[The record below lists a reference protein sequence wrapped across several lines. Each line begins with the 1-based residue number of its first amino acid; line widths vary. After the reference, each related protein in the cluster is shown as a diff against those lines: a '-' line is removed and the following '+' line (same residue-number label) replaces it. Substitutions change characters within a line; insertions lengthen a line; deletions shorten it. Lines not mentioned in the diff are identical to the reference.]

1 MKDNP
6 SLSDAFV
13 GMDYEI
19 KPKMIEVWNGK
30 RIAWAIALLSVLIL
44 IPIIYLLYN
53 SYWNESRQQSQM
65 TAENTPQSRLESAT
79 TDSPVVITA
88 PKSVAKSDAS
98 PSQPVIDN
106 EARARLEQ
114 RSLEEVSASIHKP
127 LTETGKT
134 SETSTKETGAL
145 SANAKPTTEISKP
158 KPQSESIATAA
169 KKELRLQTEQVST
182 NTNTSTSSTTT
193 SPPPAQASAQQ
204 TTDSLQSEQ
213 VNRTNQANTNA
224 GLSDQQLKPAAKQL
238 SADTNSVPQAVPP
251 QVVENK
257 VNQQQTNKD
266 LQSEKINS
274 VDQARLNDNLNKQQL
289 ESQTEQPSS
298 VTDTAEADRLLDDN
312 YNDKSE
318 HVNRARLVSAVSK
331 LEPVGEDLQSITLNN
346 GQSRRIVYFTEVKG
360 LGGQNITYRWLH
372 EGQLVFSKKIAVD
385 GDYSWRSY
393 INKLIPASMPGSWVV
408 ELRDDQDI
416 ILSQH
421 SFEVLQSLE

>member
-1 MKDNP
+1 MTNNKFRTKENP
-6 SLSDAFV
+6 GLSDAFA

-19 KPKMIEVWNGK
+19 KPKMIEIWNGK
-30 RIAWAIALLSVLIL
+30 RIAWAIALLSVLVL

-65 TAENTPQSRLESAT
+65 TAENTPQSQLSQLESPT

-88 PKSVAKSDAS
+88 PESAAKSDES
-98 PSQPVIDN
+98 SSQPVIDN
-106 EARARLEQ
+106 ETRARLEQ

-127 LTETGKT
+127 LTEADKASQSSNSKEAETLSSTEKT
-134 SETSTKETGAL
+134 
-145 SANAKPTTEISKP
+145 TTETP
-158 KPQSESIATAA
+158 KPQSKSIATAA
-169 KKELRLQTEQVST
+169 KQELNLQTEQVSS
-182 NTNTSTSSTTT
+182 NTSTSSTTA
-193 SPPPAQASAQQ
+193 SPPPVQASTQQ
-204 TTDSLQSEQ
+204 VADNLQSEDVKPTDKAAGEKLNEQ
-213 VNRTNQANTNA
+213 QLKSTAEQLSANTN
-224 GLSDQQLKPAAKQL
+224 SDTQE
-238 SADTNSVPQAVPP
+238 VI
-251 QVVENK
+251 
-257 VNQQQTNKD
+257 QQQTND
-266 LQSEKINS
+266 DI
-274 VDQARLNDNLNKQQL
+274 NKQQL
-289 ESQTEQPSS
+289 ESQTEQRSTETSS
-298 VTDTAEADRLLDDN
+298 AGADPLLD
-312 YNDKSE
+312 DKSE

-331 LEPVGEDLQSITLNN
+331 LEPVGEDLQSITINN

-408 ELRDDQDI
+408 ELRNDQDI